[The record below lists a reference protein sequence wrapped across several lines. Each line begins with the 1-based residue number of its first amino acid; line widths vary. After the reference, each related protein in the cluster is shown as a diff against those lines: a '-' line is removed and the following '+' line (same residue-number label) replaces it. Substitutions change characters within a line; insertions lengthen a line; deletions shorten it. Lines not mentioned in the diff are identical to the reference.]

1 MKNILLLLCILL
13 LGEISAQSFAI
24 GHRNVIYIDPSRNN
38 RQIETEIYYPANIAG
53 DNVAIAQGQ
62 FPVISFGHG
71 FVMVWSAYQN
81 IWSALV
87 PQGYIVMFPR
97 TEGNTSPSHAEFGR
111 DLAFLIG
118 KMQTEGTTA
127 NSPFFGAVGATSAI
141 MGHSMGGGSSFLAV
155 ENNTTITTMITLA
168 AANTN
173 PSSIAAASNIS
184 VPSLV
189 IAGENDCV
197 APPAQ
202 HQIPMYNG
210 LSSSCKT
217 YVEVKGGG
225 HCYFANNNFNCSFG
239 EGTCTPNP
247 TITRAEQQDATQ
259 DLMNLWLAYFLKGDC
274 PSWESFGD
282 SLLTSPRITS
292 QSTCLYP
299 PPVVTINA
307 NVLTSSPAVTYQ
319 WMLNNAAIP
328 GADSSSYTIPGI
340 GSYHVE
346 TTYYNSC
353 VYVSAPI
360 VITGTG
366 ETDTPSTFEIFPNPV
381 TDAVTLIWNS
391 GSVIPD
397 AVQIIGINGVVIKVQ
412 QVITGNTTQIQVEDL
427 APGFYMIQPL
437 RNGHVLTTQKMI
449 KQ

>member
-1 MKNILLLLCILL
+1 
-13 LGEISAQSFAI
+13 
-24 GHRNVIYIDPSRNN
+24 
-38 RQIETEIYYPANIAG
+38 
-53 DNVAIAQGQ
+53 
-62 FPVISFGHG
+62 
-71 FVMVWSAYQN
+71 
-81 IWSALV
+81 
-87 PQGYIVMFPR
+87 
-97 TEGNTSPSHAEFGR
+97 
-111 DLAFLIG
+111 
-118 KMQTEGTTA
+118 
-127 NSPFFGAVGATSAI
+127 
-141 MGHSMGGGSSFLAV
+141 
-155 ENNTTITTMITLA
+155 
-168 AANTN
+168 
-173 PSSIAAASNIS
+173 
-184 VPSLV
+184 
-189 IAGENDCV
+189 
-197 APPAQ
+197 
-202 HQIPMYNG
+202 
-210 LSSSCKT
+210 
-217 YVEVKGGG
+217 
-225 HCYFANNNFNCSFG
+225 
-239 EGTCTPNP
+239 
-247 TITRAEQQDATQ
+247 
-259 DLMNLWLAYFLKGDC
+259 MNLWLAYFLKGDC

-346 TTYYNSC
+346 TTYYNPC

-381 TDAVTLIWNS
+381 THAVTLQWNS

-412 QVITGNTTQIQVEDL
+412 QVSTGNAIQIQVEDL

-437 RNGHVLTTQKMI
+437 RNGHVLTTHKMI